1 MISTRPLLAVAV
13 AGLAALAILF
23 LNKREKL
30 RDAVSPIAAVAMF
43 AIVVSMAPTVLA
55 GGTVELRLFEVLPGI
70 DVALRADA
78 LGMVFATVSSLL
90 WIVAAV
96 YSIGYMRHLHEH
108 AQTRFFA
115 CFATSLA
122 AAVGGAFA
130 ANLFTLVIF
139 YEVLSLVTYPL
150 VYHHEDE
157 EGWRGSRKYLVYLM
171 GASKSVLLAAL
182 ALTYHIAGSLDFV
195 RGGLLTGANASATLL
210 TVVYFCYLFGFA
222 KAAVMPMHAWLPAA
236 MVAPTPVSA
245 LLHAVAVVKMGVFC
259 VLRVIFHVFGVST
272 VGELGLGA
280 ATAYLVSFTILMASV
295 YALTRDD
302 LKARLA
308 YSTVSQLSYIVLGA
322 VLLSPL
328 AMVGGI
334 IHIAAHAFSKI
345 TLFFCAGSIYC
356 ASGKRNISDMA
367 GIGRR
372 LPWTMGAFFVASL
385 SMIGIPPTAG
395 FVSKWY
401 LAEGSVEA
409 GQMAFLAVLLAS
421 SVLNAAYF
429 LPVSYTA
436 FFEAETKESRAPVRE
451 IPLVAIPLVA
461 TAILSVL
468 MGIFPYYVPHPRG
481 RSDPMIKPVVDFF
494 GDAQYARLRRRLFY
508 LVLVLIVAADFLV
521 PRAHAEYLWERL
533 PGWPAAYGFG
543 SCVLLIF
550 VSKFLGHRA
559 GLMRREDYYD

>member
-1 MISTRPLLAVAV
+1 MDPVISIRPLIAIAI
-13 AGLAALAILF
+13 AGLAALAIL
-23 LNKREKL
+23 LLHKQEKL
-30 RDAVSPIAAVAMF
+30 RDLVSPVAALAMF
-43 AIVVSMAPTVLA
+43 VIVMSMAPTVLS
-55 GGTVELRLFEVLPGI
+55 GGSVELRLFEILPGV
-70 DVALRADA
+70 DFAFRADA

-90 WIVAAV
+90 WILAAF

-139 YEVLSLVTYPL
+139 YELLSLVTYPL

-157 EGWRGSRKYLVYLM
+157 EAWKGSRKYLVYLM
-171 GASKSVLLAAL
+171 GASKSALLAAL
-182 ALTYHIAGSLDFV
+182 ALTYHIAGSLDFMAE
-195 RGGLLTGANASATLL
+195 GMLTSGDASAALL

-259 VLRVIFHVFGVST
+259 VLRVVFHVFGVGL
-272 VGELGLGA
+272 VGELGLGVV
-280 ATAYLVSFTILMASV
+280 TAYLVSFTIVVASV

-322 VLLSPL
+322 VLLSPV
-328 AMVGGI
+328 AITGGI

-385 SMIGIPPTAG
+385 SMIGVPPTAG

-401 LAEGSVEA
+401 LAQGSVEA
-409 GQMAFLAVLLAS
+409 GEMAFLAVLLVS

-429 LPVSYTA
+429 LPVSYVA
-436 FFEAETKESRAPVRE
+436 FFGEAAAGEGAATVRE
-451 IPLVAIPLVA
+451 IPLVTIPLVV

-468 MGIFPYYVPHPRG
+468 MGIFPSY
-481 RSDPMIKPVVDFF
+481 FLAL
-494 GDAQYARLRRRLFY
+494 AQGVTR
-508 LVLVLIVAADFLV
+508 
-521 PRAHAEYLWERL
+521 
-533 PGWPAAYGFG
+533 
-543 SCVLLIF
+543 
-550 VSKFLGHRA
+550 
-559 GLMRREDYYD
+559 

>member
-1 MISTRPLLAVAV
+1 MDPESTIRPLLAVAV
-13 AGLAALAILF
+13 PALAALAVVL
-23 LNKREKL
+23 LNNREEL
-30 RDAVSPIAAVAMF
+30 RDVVSPLAAIALFAVVA
-43 AIVVSMAPTVLA
+43 SMAPPVLA
-55 GGTVELRLFEVLPGI
+55 GGTVALRLFEILPGI
-70 DVALRADA
+70 DFAFRVDA

-90 WIVAAV
+90 WIVAAI
-96 YSIGYMRHLHEH
+96 YSIGYMRHLNEH

-157 EGWRGSRKYLVYLM
+157 EGWTGSRKYLVYLM

-182 ALTYHIAGSLDFV
+182 ALTYHITGSLDFV
-195 RGGLLTGANASATLL
+195 AGGLLAEVDASAALL

-259 VLRVIFHVFGVST
+259 VLRVVFHVFGVEL
-272 VGELGLGA
+272 VGKLGLGI

-308 YSTVSQLSYIVLGA
+308 YSTVSQLSYIVLGV
-322 VLLSPL
+322 VLLSPA

-372 LPWTMGAFFVASL
+372 LPWTMGAFFVGSL
-385 SMIGIPPTAG
+385 SMIGVPPTAG

-401 LAEGSVEA
+401 LALGSVEA
-409 GQMAFLAVLLAS
+409 GEMAFLIVLLVS

-429 LPVSYTA
+429 LPVSYVA
-436 FFEAETKESRAPVRE
+436 FFGTEVQESPATIRE
-451 IPLVAIPLVA
+451 IPMMTIPLVA
-461 TAILSVL
+461 TAILSML
-468 MGIFPYYVPHPRG
+468 MGIFPGYFLALADG
-481 RSDPMIKPVVDFF
+481 VV
-494 GDAQYARLRRRLFY
+494 
-508 LVLVLIVAADFLV
+508 
-521 PRAHAEYLWERL
+521 
-533 PGWPAAYGFG
+533 
-543 SCVLLIF
+543 
-550 VSKFLGHRA
+550 K
-559 GLMRREDYYD
+559 

>member
-1 MISTRPLLAVAV
+1 MDPVVSIRPLLAIAV
-13 AGLAALAILF
+13 AGLAALAVLL
-23 LNKREKL
+23 LNKRKRL
-30 RDAVSPIAAVAMF
+30 RDLVSPLAAIAMF
-43 AIVVSMAPTVLA
+43 AIVLSMAPTVLA
-55 GGTVELRLFEVLPGI
+55 GGTVELRLFEFLPGI
-70 DVALRADA
+70 DFALRVDA

-90 WIVAAV
+90 WIVAAI
-96 YSIGYMRHLHEH
+96 YSIGYMRHLNEH

-115 CFATSLA
+115 CFASSLA
-122 AAVGGAFA
+122 AAAGGAFA

-157 EGWRGSRKYLVYLM
+157 KGWGGGRKYLVYLM
-171 GASKSVLLAAL
+171 GASKSALLAAL

-195 RGGLLTGANASATLL
+195 AGGLLAGSDASAALL

-259 VLRVIFHVFGVST
+259 VLRVVFHVFGT
-272 VGELGLGA
+272 GLLGGLSLGI
-280 ATAYLVSFTILMASV
+280 ATAYLASFTILMASI

-322 VLLSPL
+322 VLLSPV

-372 LPWTMGAFFVASL
+372 LPWTMGAFFIASL

-401 LAEGSVEA
+401 LAEGAVAA
-409 GQMAFLAVLLAS
+409 GETTFLVVILVS

-429 LPVSYTA
+429 LPVSYAA
-436 FFEAETKESRAPVRE
+436 FFQAERQESRTTVRE
-451 IPLVAIPLVA
+451 IPLVTIPLVA

-468 MGIFPYYVPHPRG
+468 MGIFPGY
-481 RSDPMIKPVVDFF
+481 F
-494 GDAQYARLRRRLFY
+494 LTL
-508 LVLVLIVAADFLV
+508 ADGV
-521 PRAHAEYLWERL
+521 IR
-533 PGWPAAYGFG
+533 
-543 SCVLLIF
+543 
-550 VSKFLGHRA
+550 
-559 GLMRREDYYD
+559 

>member
-1 MISTRPLLAVAV
+1 MDPVVSIRPLLAIAV
-13 AGLAALAILF
+13 AGLAALAVLL
-23 LNKREKL
+23 LNNRERL
-30 RDAVSPIAAVAMF
+30 RDLVSPLAAIAML
-43 AIVVSMAPTVLA
+43 AIVLSMAPTVLA
-55 GGTVELRLFEVLPGI
+55 GGTVELRLFEILPGI
-70 DVALRADA
+70 DFGFRVDA

-90 WIVAAV
+90 WIVAAI
-96 YSIGYMRHLHEH
+96 YSIGYMRHLNEH

-115 CFATSLA
+115 CFASSLA
-122 AAVGGAFA
+122 AAAGGAFA

-157 EGWRGSRKYLVYLM
+157 EGWRGGRKYLVYLM
-171 GASKSVLLAAL
+171 GASKSALLAAL

-195 RGGLLTGANASATLL
+195 AGGLLAGSDASAALL

-259 VLRVIFHVFGVST
+259 VLRVVFHVFGT
-272 VGELGLGA
+272 GLVGGLSLGI
-280 ATAYLVSFTILMASV
+280 ATAYLASFTILMASV

-322 VLLSPL
+322 VLLSPV

-372 LPWTMGAFFVASL
+372 LPWTMGAFFIASL

-401 LAEGSVEA
+401 LAEGAVAA
-409 GQMAFLAVLLAS
+409 GETAFLVVILVS

-429 LPVSYTA
+429 LPVSYAA
-436 FFEAETKESRAPVRE
+436 FFQAEKQESRAKVRE
-451 IPLVAIPLVA
+451 IPLVTIPLVA

-468 MGIFPYYVPHPRG
+468 MGIFPGY
-481 RSDPMIKPVVDFF
+481 F
-494 GDAQYARLRRRLFY
+494 LF
-508 LVLVLIVAADFLV
+508 LADGV
-521 PRAHAEYLWERL
+521 IR
-533 PGWPAAYGFG
+533 
-543 SCVLLIF
+543 
-550 VSKFLGHRA
+550 
-559 GLMRREDYYD
+559 

>member
-1 MISTRPLLAVAV
+1 
-13 AGLAALAILF
+13 
-23 LNKREKL
+23 
-30 RDAVSPIAAVAMF
+30 
-43 AIVVSMAPTVLA
+43 
-55 GGTVELRLFEVLPGI
+55 
-70 DVALRADA
+70 
-78 LGMVFATVSSLL
+78 MVFATVSSLL
-90 WIVAAV
+90 WIVAAF
-96 YSIGYMRHLHEH
+96 YSIGYMRHLNEH

-122 AAVGGAFA
+122 AAVGGAFS

-150 VYHHEDE
+150 VYHHEDK
-157 EGWRGSRKYLVYLM
+157 EGWAGSRKYLVYLM
-171 GASKSVLLAAL
+171 GASKSLLLAAL

-195 RGGLLTGANASATLL
+195 PGGLLAGSDASAALL

-222 KAAVMPMHAWLPAA
+222 KAAMMPMHAWLPAA

-259 VLRVIFHVFGVST
+259 VLRVVFHVFGT
-272 VGELGLGA
+272 GLLDRLGLDI
-280 ATAYLVSFTILMASV
+280 ATAYLASFTILMASI

-322 VLLSPL
+322 VLLSPV

-334 IHIAAHAFSKI
+334 VHIAFHAFSKI

-372 LPWTMGAFFVASL
+372 LPWTMGAFFVGSL
-385 SMIGIPPTAG
+385 SMIGVPPTAG

-401 LAEGSVEA
+401 LALGSVEA
-409 GQMAFLAVLLAS
+409 GEIVFLIVLLVS

-429 LPVSYTA
+429 LPVSYVA
-436 FFEAETKESRAPVRE
+436 FFGTEAPDSPATVRE
-451 IPLVAIPLVA
+451 IPMVTIPLVA
-461 TAILSVL
+461 TAILSVM
-468 MGIFPYYVPHPRG
+468 MGIFPGYFLALAQG
-481 RSDPMIKPVVDFF
+481 VV
-494 GDAQYARLRRRLFY
+494 R
-508 LVLVLIVAADFLV
+508 
-521 PRAHAEYLWERL
+521 
-533 PGWPAAYGFG
+533 
-543 SCVLLIF
+543 
-550 VSKFLGHRA
+550 
-559 GLMRREDYYD
+559 

>member
-1 MISTRPLLAVAV
+1 MDQVVSIRPLLAVAV
-13 AGLAALAILF
+13 AGLAALAVLL
-23 LNKREKL
+23 LNNRERL
-30 RDAVSPIAAVAMF
+30 RDVVSPVAAIAMF
-43 AIVVSMAPTVLA
+43 AIVASMAPTVLA
-55 GGTVELRLFEVLPGI
+55 GGTVDLRLFEVLPGI
-70 DVALRADA
+70 DFAFRVDA

-96 YSIGYMRHLHEH
+96 YSIGYMRHLNEH

-115 CFATSLA
+115 CFAASLA

-130 ANLFTLVIF
+130 ANLLTLVIF
-139 YEVLSLVTYPL
+139 YEALSLVTYPL

-157 EGWRGSRKYLVYLM
+157 KGWTGSRKYLVYLI
-171 GASKSVLLAAL
+171 GASKSLLLAAL
-182 ALTYHIAGSLDFV
+182 ALTYQIAGSLDFV
-195 RGGLLTGANASATLL
+195 AGGLLAGVDASAALL

-259 VLRVIFHVFGVST
+259 VLRVVFHVFGVGL
-272 VGELGLGA
+272 VGGLGLGI
-280 ATAYLVSFTILMASV
+280 ATAYLASFTIVMASV

-322 VLLSPL
+322 VMLSPV

-372 LPWTMGAFFVASL
+372 LPWTMGAFFIASL
-385 SMIGIPPTAG
+385 SMIGVPPTAG
-395 FVSKWY
+395 FISKWY
-401 LAEGSVEA
+401 LAWGSVEA
-409 GQMAFLAVLLAS
+409 GQIVFLAVLLVS
-421 SVLNAAYF
+421 SILNAAYF
-429 LPVSYTA
+429 LPVTYTA
-436 FFEAETKESRAPVRE
+436 FFEVETQESRATVRE
-451 IPLVAIPLVA
+451 IPMVTIPLVA

-468 MGIFPYYVPHPRG
+468 MGIFPDYFLTLADG
-481 RSDPMIKPVVDFF
+481 VV
-494 GDAQYARLRRRLFY
+494 R
-508 LVLVLIVAADFLV
+508 
-521 PRAHAEYLWERL
+521 
-533 PGWPAAYGFG
+533 
-543 SCVLLIF
+543 
-550 VSKFLGHRA
+550 
-559 GLMRREDYYD
+559 

>member
-1 MISTRPLLAVAV
+1 MDPVVSIRPLLAIAV
-13 AGLAALAILF
+13 ALLAAGLVLV
-23 LNKREKL
+23 LHDRPRL
-30 RDAVSPIAAVAMF
+30 RDLVSPVAAVAMF
-43 AIVVSMAPTVLA
+43 ATVASMAPVVLA
-55 GGTVELRLFEVLPGI
+55 GGVVELRLFEVLPGI
-70 DVALRADA
+70 DFAFRVDP

-90 WIVAAV
+90 WILAAI
-96 YSIGYMRHLHEH
+96 YSIGYMRSLNEH

-157 EGWRGSRKYLVYLM
+157 EAWAGSRKYLVYLM
-171 GASKSVLLAAL
+171 GASKSLLLAAL
-182 ALTYHIAGSLDFV
+182 ALTYHLAGSLDFV
-195 RGGLLTGANASATLL
+195 PGGLLAESTAAPALL

-222 KAAVMPMHAWLPAA
+222 KAAVMPIHAWLPAA

-259 VLRVIFHVFGVST
+259 VLRVVFHVFGAAQME
-272 VGELGLGA
+272 GLGLGL
-280 ATAYLVSFTILMASV
+280 ATAYLASFTILMASV

-322 VLLSPL
+322 VLLSPV

-334 IHIAAHAFSKI
+334 LHIAAHAFSKI
-345 TLFFCAGSIYC
+345 TLFFCAGSILC
-356 ASGKRNISDMA
+356 ASGKRKISEMG

-372 LPWTMGAFFVASL
+372 LPWTMGAFFIASL
-385 SMIGIPPTAG
+385 SMIGVPPSAG

-401 LAEGSVEA
+401 LALGSVEA
-409 GQMAFLAVLLAS
+409 GEVTFLIVLLTS

-429 LPVSYTA
+429 LPVSYAA
-436 FFEAETKESRAPVRE
+436 FFGTEPKDDPAPVRE
-451 IPLVAIPLVA
+451 IPLVAVPLVA
-461 TAILSVL
+461 TAILSLL
-468 MGIFPYYVPHPRG
+468 MGVAPGYFLALAEE
-481 RSDPMIKPVVDFF
+481 VV
-494 GDAQYARLRRRLFY
+494 R
-508 LVLVLIVAADFLV
+508 
-521 PRAHAEYLWERL
+521 
-533 PGWPAAYGFG
+533 
-543 SCVLLIF
+543 
-550 VSKFLGHRA
+550 
-559 GLMRREDYYD
+559 

>member
-1 MISTRPLLAVAV
+1 MEPVISIRPLLAVAI
-13 AGLAALAILF
+13 AGLAALSVLL
-23 LNKREKL
+23 LNKREKA
-30 RDAVSPIAAVAMF
+30 RDLVSPLAAIAMF
-43 AIVVSMAPTVLA
+43 ATVASMAPTVLS
-55 GGTVELRLFEVLPGI
+55 GGTVELRLFEILPGI
-70 DVALRADA
+70 DFAFRVDA

-115 CFATSLA
+115 CFAMSLA

-157 EGWRGSRKYLVYLM
+157 ESWKGSRKYLVYLM

-195 RGGLLTGANASATLL
+195 PGGLLAGANAPAALL

-259 VLRVIFHVFGVST
+259 VLRVVFHVFGV
-272 VGELGLGA
+272 GLMGGLGLGI
-280 ATAYLVSFTILMASV
+280 ATAYLVSFTIVMASI

-308 YSTVSQLSYIVLGA
+308 YSTVSQLSYVVLGA
-322 VLLSPL
+322 VLLSPV

-385 SMIGIPPTAG
+385 SMIGVPPTAG

-401 LAEGSVEA
+401 LTLGSVQA
-409 GQMAFLAVLLAS
+409 GEVAFLIVLLAS

-429 LPVSYTA
+429 LPVSYVA
-436 FFEAETKESRAPVRE
+436 FFGAEAQESSAKVRE
-451 IPLVAIPLVA
+451 IPLVTIPLVA

-468 MGIFPYYVPHPRG
+468 MGVFPGY
-481 RSDPMIKPVVDFF
+481 F
-494 GDAQYARLRRRLFY
+494 
-508 LVLVLIVAADFLV
+508 LVL
-521 PRAHAEYLWERL
+521 AE
-533 PGWPAAYGFG
+533 G
-543 SCVLLIF
+543 VI
-550 VSKFLGHRA
+550 K
-559 GLMRREDYYD
+559 

>member
-1 MISTRPLLAVAV
+1 MDPVTSIRPLLAVAV
-13 AGLAALAILF
+13 AGLAALAILL
-23 LNKREKL
+23 LNNREKL
-30 RDAVSPIAAVAMF
+30 RDVVSPLAAIAMF

-55 GGTVELRLFEVLPGI
+55 GGTVDLRLFEILPGI
-70 DVALRADA
+70 DFAFRVDA

-90 WIVAAV
+90 WIVAAI
-96 YSIGYMRHLHEH
+96 YSIGYMRHLNEH

-122 AAVGGAFA
+122 AAVGGAFS

-157 EGWRGSRKYLVYLM
+157 EGWAGSRKYLVYLM

-195 RGGLLTGANASATLL
+195 AGGLLAGVDASPALL

-259 VLRVIFHVFGVST
+259 VLRVVFHIFGTGLVDG
-272 VGELGLGA
+272 LGLGI
-280 ATAYLVSFTILMASV
+280 ATAYLASFTILMASI

-322 VLLSPL
+322 VLLSPV

-372 LPWTMGAFFVASL
+372 LPWTMGAFFVGSL
-385 SMIGIPPTAG
+385 SMIGVPPTAG

-401 LAEGSVEA
+401 LALGSVEA
-409 GQMAFLAVLLAS
+409 GDIAFLIVLLVS

-429 LPVSYTA
+429 LPVSYVA
-436 FFEAETKESRAPVRE
+436 FFGTSSQESPATVRE
-451 IPLVAIPLVA
+451 IPMMTVPLVA

-468 MGIFPYYVPHPRG
+468 MGIFPDYFLALAQG
-481 RSDPMIKPVVDFF
+481 VV
-494 GDAQYARLRRRLFY
+494 R
-508 LVLVLIVAADFLV
+508 
-521 PRAHAEYLWERL
+521 
-533 PGWPAAYGFG
+533 
-543 SCVLLIF
+543 
-550 VSKFLGHRA
+550 
-559 GLMRREDYYD
+559 

>member
-1 MISTRPLLAVAV
+1 MDPVISTRPLLAVAV

-70 DVALRADA
+70 DFGFRADA

-195 RGGLLTGANASATLL
+195 TGGLLAGANASATLL
-210 TVVYFCYLFGFA
+210 AVVYFCYLFGFA

-259 VLRVIFHVFGVST
+259 VLRVIFHVFGVSM
-272 VGELGLGA
+272 VGELGLGV
-280 ATAYLVSFTILMASV
+280 ATAYLVSFTILMASI

-436 FFEAETKESRAPVRE
+436 FFEAETKESQAPIRE

-468 MGIFPYYVPHPRG
+468 MGIFPYY
-481 RSDPMIKPVVDFF
+481 F
-494 GDAQYARLRRRLFY
+494 LTL
-508 LVLVLIVAADFLV
+508 ADGV
-521 PRAHAEYLWERL
+521 
-533 PGWPAAYGFG
+533 
-543 SCVLLIF
+543 IQ
-550 VSKFLGHRA
+550 
-559 GLMRREDYYD
+559 

>member
-1 MISTRPLLAVAV
+1 LDPVISIRPPLAVLV
-13 AGLAALAILF
+13 AGLAALAVLL
-23 LNKREKL
+23 LNDREKL
-30 RDAVSPIAAVAMF
+30 RDLVSPVAALAMF
-43 AIVVSMAPTVLA
+43 AIVASMAPTVLG
-55 GGTVELRLFEVLPGI
+55 GGTVEFRLFEILPGV
-70 DVALRADA
+70 DFAFRADA

-90 WIVAAV
+90 WIVAAI
-96 YSIGYMRHLHEH
+96 YSIGYMRHLNEH

-150 VYHHEDE
+150 VYHHEDD

-182 ALTYHIAGSLDFV
+182 ALTYHLAGSLDFV
-195 RGGLLTGANASATLL
+195 AGGLLAGVDASAALL

-259 VLRVIFHVFGVST
+259 VLRVVFHVFGVGPM
-272 VGELGLGA
+272 GELGLGI

-322 VLLSPL
+322 VLLSPA
-328 AMVGGI
+328 AMIGGI
-334 IHIAAHAFSKI
+334 VHIAAHAFSKI

-401 LAEGSVEA
+401 LALGSVEA
-409 GQMAFLAVLLAS
+409 GEIAFLVVLLLS
-421 SVLNAAYF
+421 SALNAAYF
-429 LPVSYTA
+429 LPVSYVA
-436 FFEAETKESRAPVRE
+436 FFESGARESPATVRE
-451 IPLVAIPLVA
+451 IPMVTIPLVA
-461 TAILSVL
+461 TAVLSVA
-468 MGIFPYYVPHPRG
+468 MGIFPGY
-481 RSDPMIKPVVDFF
+481 F
-494 GDAQYARLRRRLFY
+494 
-508 LVLVLIVAADFLV
+508 VAL
-521 PRAHAEYLWERL
+521 AEGVFR
-533 PGWPAAYGFG
+533 
-543 SCVLLIF
+543 
-550 VSKFLGHRA
+550 
-559 GLMRREDYYD
+559 

>member
-1 MISTRPLLAVAV
+1 MDPVVSIRPLLAVTV
-13 AGLAALAILF
+13 AGLAALAVLL
-23 LNKREKL
+23 LNKRERL
-30 RDAVSPIAAVAMF
+30 RDLVSPLAAIAMF

-55 GGTVELRLFEVLPGI
+55 GGTVELRLFEILPGI
-70 DVALRADA
+70 DFAFRVDA

-90 WIVAAV
+90 WIVAAI
-96 YSIGYMRHLHEH
+96 YSVGYMRHLNEH

-115 CFATSLA
+115 CFASSLA
-122 AAVGGAFA
+122 AAAGGAFA

-171 GASKSVLLAAL
+171 GASKSALLAAL

-195 RGGLLTGANASATLL
+195 AGGLLAGSDASAALL
-210 TVVYFCYLFGFA
+210 TVIYFCYLFGFA

-259 VLRVIFHVFGVST
+259 VLRVVFHVFGT
-272 VGELGLGA
+272 GLVGGLGLGIV
-280 ATAYLVSFTILMASV
+280 TAYLASFTILMASV

-322 VLLSPL
+322 VLLSPI

-367 GIGRR
+367 GVGRR

-385 SMIGIPPTAG
+385 SMIGVPPTAG

-401 LAEGSVEA
+401 LALGSVEA
-409 GQMAFLAVLLAS
+409 GEIAFLIVLLVS

-429 LPVSYTA
+429 LPVSYAA
-436 FFEAETKESRAPVRE
+436 FFGTEEQESPATVRE
-451 IPLVAIPLVA
+451 IPMMTIPLVV
-461 TAILSVL
+461 TALLSVL
-468 MGIFPYYVPHPRG
+468 MGIFPGYFLALAEG
-481 RSDPMIKPVVDFF
+481 VV
-494 GDAQYARLRRRLFY
+494 R
-508 LVLVLIVAADFLV
+508 
-521 PRAHAEYLWERL
+521 
-533 PGWPAAYGFG
+533 
-543 SCVLLIF
+543 
-550 VSKFLGHRA
+550 
-559 GLMRREDYYD
+559 

>member
-1 MISTRPLLAVAV
+1 MDPVVSIRPLLAITV
-13 AGLAALAILF
+13 AGLAALAVLL
-23 LNKREKL
+23 LNNRERL
-30 RDAVSPIAAVAMF
+30 RDLVSPLAAVAMF

-55 GGTVELRLFEVLPGI
+55 GGTVELRLFDILPGI
-70 DVALRADA
+70 DFAFRVDA
-78 LGMVFATVSSLL
+78 LGMLFATVSSLL
-90 WIVAAV
+90 WIVAAI
-96 YSIGYMRHLHEH
+96 YSIGYMRHLNEH

-115 CFATSLA
+115 CFASSLA
-122 AAVGGAFA
+122 AAAGGAFA

-171 GASKSVLLAAL
+171 GASKSALLAAL

-195 RGGLLTGANASATLL
+195 AGGLLAGSDASATLL

-222 KAAVMPMHAWLPAA
+222 KTAVMPMHAWLPAA

-259 VLRVIFHVFGVST
+259 VLRVVFHVFGT
-272 VGELGLGA
+272 GLVGGLGLGI

-322 VLLSPL
+322 VLLSPV

-372 LPWTMGAFFVASL
+372 LPWTMGAFFIASL
-385 SMIGIPPTAG
+385 SMIGVPPTAG

-401 LAEGSVEA
+401 LAEGAVAA
-409 GQMAFLAVLLAS
+409 GETAFLVVLLVS

-429 LPVSYTA
+429 LPVSYAA
-436 FFEAETKESRAPVRE
+436 FFQAERQESQTTVRE
-451 IPLVAIPLVA
+451 IPLVTIPLVA

-468 MGIFPYYVPHPRG
+468 MGIFPGY
-481 RSDPMIKPVVDFF
+481 F
-494 GDAQYARLRRRLFY
+494 LTL
-508 LVLVLIVAADFLV
+508 ADGV
-521 PRAHAEYLWERL
+521 IR
-533 PGWPAAYGFG
+533 
-543 SCVLLIF
+543 
-550 VSKFLGHRA
+550 
-559 GLMRREDYYD
+559 

>member
-1 MISTRPLLAVAV
+1 MDPVTSIRPLVALAVP
-13 AGLAALAILF
+13 GLAALAILM
-23 LNKREKL
+23 LGNREKL
-30 RDAVSPIAAVAMF
+30 RDVVSPFAAVILF
-43 AIVVSMAPTVLA
+43 AVVASMAPTVLS
-55 GGTVELRLFEVLPGI
+55 GGTIALRLFEILPGI
-70 DVALRADA
+70 DFAFRADA

-90 WIVAAV
+90 WVLAAI
-96 YSIGYMRHLHEH
+96 YSIGYMRHLNEH

-115 CFATSLA
+115 CFATSIA

-157 EGWRGSRKYLVYLM
+157 EGWRGARKYLVYLM

-182 ALTYHIAGSLDFV
+182 ALTYTIAGSLDFV
-195 RGGLLTGANASATLL
+195 PGGLLADASASPALL
-210 TVVYFCYLFGFA
+210 ATVYFCYLFGFA
-222 KAAVMPMHAWLPAA
+222 KAAIMPMHAWLPAA

-259 VLRVIFHVFGVST
+259 VLRVVFDVFGVGL
-272 VGELGLGA
+272 VGKLGLGI
-280 ATAYLVSFTILMASV
+280 ATAYLVSFTILMASI

-322 VLLSPL
+322 VLLSPV

-401 LAEGSVEA
+401 LVQGSADA
-409 GQMAFLAVLLAS
+409 GQVAFLVVLLVS
-421 SVLNAAYF
+421 SILNAAYF

-436 FFEAETKESRAPVRE
+436 FFEAGSGEGGATVRE

-468 MGIFPYYVPHPRG
+468 MGIFPGYFLTLADG
-481 RSDPMIKPVVDFF
+481 VV
-494 GDAQYARLRRRLFY
+494 R
-508 LVLVLIVAADFLV
+508 
-521 PRAHAEYLWERL
+521 
-533 PGWPAAYGFG
+533 
-543 SCVLLIF
+543 
-550 VSKFLGHRA
+550 
-559 GLMRREDYYD
+559 

>member
-1 MISTRPLLAVAV
+1 MDPVVSIRPLLAVTV
-13 AGLAALAILF
+13 AGLAALAVLL
-23 LNKREKL
+23 LNKRERL
-30 RDAVSPIAAVAMF
+30 RDLVSPLAAIAMF

-55 GGTVELRLFEVLPGI
+55 GGTVELRLFEILPGI
-70 DVALRADA
+70 DFAFRVDA

-90 WIVAAV
+90 WIVAAI
-96 YSIGYMRHLHEH
+96 YSVGYMRHLNEH

-115 CFATSLA
+115 CFASSLA
-122 AAVGGAFA
+122 AAAGGAFA

-171 GASKSVLLAAL
+171 GASKSALLAAL

-195 RGGLLTGANASATLL
+195 AGGLLAGSDASAALL

-259 VLRVIFHVFGVST
+259 VLRVVFHVFGT
-272 VGELGLGA
+272 GLVGGLDLGIV
-280 ATAYLVSFTILMASV
+280 TAYLASFTILMASV

-322 VLLSPL
+322 VLLSPV

-367 GIGRR
+367 GVGRR

-385 SMIGIPPTAG
+385 SMIGVPPTAG

-401 LAEGSVEA
+401 LALGSVEA
-409 GQMAFLAVLLAS
+409 GEIAFLIVLLVS

-429 LPVSYTA
+429 LPVSYAA
-436 FFEAETKESRAPVRE
+436 FFGTEEQESPATVRE
-451 IPLVAIPLVA
+451 IPMMTIPLVV
-461 TAILSVL
+461 TALLSVL
-468 MGIFPYYVPHPRG
+468 MGIFPGYFLALAEG
-481 RSDPMIKPVVDFF
+481 VV
-494 GDAQYARLRRRLFY
+494 R
-508 LVLVLIVAADFLV
+508 
-521 PRAHAEYLWERL
+521 
-533 PGWPAAYGFG
+533 
-543 SCVLLIF
+543 
-550 VSKFLGHRA
+550 
-559 GLMRREDYYD
+559 

>member
-1 MISTRPLLAVAV
+1 MDPVISIRPLIAIAI
-13 AGLAALAILF
+13 AGLAALAIL
-23 LNKREKL
+23 LLHKQEKL
-30 RDAVSPIAAVAMF
+30 RDLVSPVAALAMF
-43 AIVVSMAPTVLA
+43 VIVMSMAPTVLS
-55 GGTVELRLFEVLPGI
+55 GGSVELRLFEILPGV
-70 DVALRADA
+70 DFAFRADA

-90 WIVAAV
+90 WILAAF

-139 YEVLSLVTYPL
+139 YELLSLVTYPL

-157 EGWRGSRKYLVYLM
+157 EAWKGSRKYLVYLM
-171 GASKSVLLAAL
+171 GASKSALLAAL
-182 ALTYHIAGSLDFV
+182 ALTYHIAGSLDFMAE
-195 RGGLLTGANASATLL
+195 GMLTSGDASAALL

-259 VLRVIFHVFGVST
+259 VLRVVFHVFGVGL
-272 VGELGLGA
+272 VGELGLGVV
-280 ATAYLVSFTILMASV
+280 TAYLVSFTIVVASV

-322 VLLSPL
+322 VLLSPV
-328 AMVGGI
+328 AITGGI

-385 SMIGIPPTAG
+385 SMIGVPPTAG

-401 LAEGSVEA
+401 LAQGSVEA
-409 GQMAFLAVLLAS
+409 GEMAFLAVLLVS

-429 LPVSYTA
+429 LPVSYVA
-436 FFEAETKESRAPVRE
+436 FFGEAAAGEGAATVRE
-451 IPLVAIPLVA
+451 IPLVTIPLVV

-468 MGIFPYYVPHPRG
+468 MGIFPGY
-481 RSDPMIKPVVDFF
+481 FLAL
-494 GDAQYARLRRRLFY
+494 AQGVTR
-508 LVLVLIVAADFLV
+508 
-521 PRAHAEYLWERL
+521 
-533 PGWPAAYGFG
+533 
-543 SCVLLIF
+543 
-550 VSKFLGHRA
+550 
-559 GLMRREDYYD
+559 